1 MRQIKHFNAGGDEI
15 RWCGRLEVWHIQTR
29 HVSLIRLLCHS
40 SSLLSEGT
48 QRCFWRVVH
57 EWVVVTIL
65 GEHKILL
72 YRLTLRPYRGEPCVR
87 RGRQRTPPPAH
98 GRPFWAQIN
107 TNRNN
112 TKAERAYIASGRWTQ
127 HQAKVSVHRLTLRL
141 NVQGNSF
148 SIWVP
153 TPQPPAGR
161 RPPERNSTPI
171 SS

>member
-48 QRCFWRVVH
+48 QRCFWGVVH

-72 YRLTLRPYRGEPCVR
+72 YRLTLRPYRGEPYVR
-87 RGRQRTPPPAH
+87 RGRQRTPLLRTVGH
-98 GRPFWAQIN
+98 
-107 TNRNN
+107 
-112 TKAERAYIASGRWTQ
+112 SGRKSTPI
-127 HQAKVSVHRLTLRL
+127 VITPRL
-141 NVQGNSF
+141 NVL
-148 SIWVP
+148 IL
-153 TPQPPAGR
+153 PPGGGHNT
-161 RPPERNSTPI
+161 RPRFRCTDSP
-171 SS
+171 